1 MKKYY
6 SLLLLGLLLCV
17 SCGAKHEKT
26 EQNFRGKVVYS
37 PIFKGYRSSFARVV
51 DCAKFFLGKPYKKG
65 TLEVENDSIL
75 VVNLLQFDCTTLVEN
90 VVALHSLD
98 SITRNG
104 FCEKLTEIRYRNSR
118 AEGYASRLHY
128 FSEWISSNEQ
138 KGFLKDITQEIG
150 GIPVKKKLNFMSSHR
165 NLYPALQDET
175 AFQKMLKIEQKN
187 SQIQRFVIPKKD
199 IEKVALKI
207 QNGDI
212 IALATNIK
220 GLDFV
225 HTGFAIF
232 QGGNLHLLHAS
243 SKAGKVIISTKTLW
257 EYVKNW
263 KQIEGIVVLRIKN
276 KKR

>member
-1 MKKYY
+1 M
-6 SLLLLGLLLCV
+6 LGLLLCL

-26 EQNFRGKVVYS
+26 EQNFRGKVVCS
-37 PIFKGYRSSFARVV
+37 PIFKDYPSSFATVL

-65 TLEVENDSIL
+65 TLEVGNDSVL
-75 VVNLLQFDCTTLVEN
+75 VVNLLEFDCTTLVEN
-90 VVALHSLD
+90 VVALHALD
-98 SITRNG
+98 SITNTD
-104 FCEKLTEIRYRNSR
+104 FIQKLTKIRYRNSK
-118 AEGYASRLHY
+118 AEGYPSRLHY

-138 KGFLKDITQEIG
+138 KGFLKDITHEIG
-150 GIPVKKKLNFMSSHR
+150 GIAVKKKLNFMSSHR
-165 NLYPALQDET
+165 NLYPALKDEMV
-175 AFQKMLKIEQKN
+175 FQKMLKIEQKN
-187 SQIQRFVIPKKD
+187 TQIERFIIPKKD
-199 IEKVALKI
+199 IEKVASKI

-232 QGGNLHLLHAS
+232 QGGKLHLLHAS

-263 KQIEGIVVLRIKN
+263 KQIEGIVVLRILN
-276 KKR
+276 NGR